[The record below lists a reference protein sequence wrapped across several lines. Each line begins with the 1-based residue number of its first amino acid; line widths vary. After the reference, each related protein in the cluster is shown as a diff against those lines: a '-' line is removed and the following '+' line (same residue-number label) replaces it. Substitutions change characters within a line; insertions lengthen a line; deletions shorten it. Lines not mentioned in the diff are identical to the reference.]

1 MDRGAWWATVHTIT
15 ESRTWLKNW
24 ACTRAYTHTH
34 THTHTLQVGINALPD
49 KSRSGFTHSNTYR
62 GQDLVERIWQQ
73 KWVGTAV
80 NLPPSFPMKLLTWG
94 ETHLEEITNEQHFHS
109 SSAQLPLPSTTQ
121 LESLLSRRILTQE
134 REMCRDV
141 TKKCQAGEDKRG
153 QIYRSLEARHQVL
166 NLPWAK
172 HSARYHQQL
181 LSKFFL
187 SEFFLKEILIRS
199 HYNLSFCVLLRS
211 DQIKL
216 VALMSRITAREKE
229 LCWDMQGTPI
239 WTLLAFQ
246 GQVLCLVLL
255 LN

>member
-1 MDRGAWWATVHTIT
+1 MVKNPPVNAGAVGEPGLIPGSGRFPRGGKWLPTPVFLPGKSHGQRSLMGYSPYNHRESDMT
-15 ESRTWLKNW
+15 EKLSMHAGTH
-24 ACTRAYTHTH
+24 THTH
-34 THTHTLQVGINALPD
+34 THTHTLRVGINALPD
-49 KSRSGFTHSNTYR
+49 KARSGFTHSNTYR

-73 KWVGTAV
+73 RWVGTAV

-121 LESLLSRRILTQE
+121 LESLLLRRILTQE

-141 TKKCQAGEDKRG
+141 TKKCQAGEGKRG

-166 NLPWAK
+166 NLPRAK

-187 SEFFLKEILIRS
+187 SEFF
-199 HYNLSFCVLLRS
+199 
-211 DQIKL
+211 
-216 VALMSRITAREKE
+216 
-229 LCWDMQGTPI
+229 
-239 WTLLAFQ
+239 
-246 GQVLCLVLL
+246 
-255 LN
+255 

>member
-1 MDRGAWWATVHTIT
+1 MIPKYNEFSATV
-15 ESRTWLKNW
+15 RTPP
-24 ACTRAYTHTH
+24 
-34 THTHTLQVGINALPD
+34 LPE
-49 KSRSGFTHSNTYR
+49 G
-62 GQDLVERIWQQ
+62 
-73 KWVGTAV
+73 A
-80 NLPPSFPMKLLTWG
+80 PPG
-94 ETHLEEITNEQHFHS
+94 S
-109 SSAQLPLPSTTQ
+109 SSPMNSSHSCSSVNTPQ
-121 LESLLSRRILTQE
+121 
-134 REMCRDV
+134 
-141 TKKCQAGEDKRG
+141 G

-239 WTLLAFQ
+239 
-246 GQVLCLVLL
+246 
-255 LN
+255 